1 MVNKQEELPIASDH
15 AGFEMK
21 EFLCKAF
28 KDKGYKLKDLGT
40 YSEDSVDYPDLIH
53 PLAKDIDSGKNK
65 FGIIVCGSG
74 NGAQMVANK
83 YPNVRAALCWSDE
96 QAKLARMHNNAN
108 IISIP
113 GRFVEQELA
122 LKMVLTFIET
132 DFEGGRHD
140 RRVKK
145 ISQTL

>member
-1 MVNKQEELPIASDH
+1 MFNKQDELPIASDH

-21 EFLCKAF
+21 EFLCKSL
-28 KDKGYKLKDLGT
+28 KDKGYILKDLGT
-40 YSEDSVDYPDLIH
+40 YSENSVDYPDFIH

-65 FGIIVCGSG
+65 FAIIVCGSG

-96 QAKLARMHNNAN
+96 QAQLARMHNNAN
-108 IISIP
+108 IISVP
-113 GRFVEQELA
+113 GRFVKQELA
-122 LKMVLTFIET
+122 LKMVITFLET

>member
-1 MVNKQEELPIASDH
+1 MFNKQDELPIASDH

-21 EFLCKAF
+21 EFLCKAL

-40 YSEDSVDYPDLIH
+40 FSENSVDYPDFIH
-53 PLAKDIDSGKNK
+53 PLAKDINSGKNSV
-65 FGIIVCGSG
+65 GIIVCGSG

-83 YPNVRAALCWSDE
+83 YANVRAALCWSDE
-96 QAKLARMHNNAN
+96 LAKLARMHNNAN

-113 GRFVEQELA
+113 GRFIEQKLA

-145 ISQTL
+145 ISQIL